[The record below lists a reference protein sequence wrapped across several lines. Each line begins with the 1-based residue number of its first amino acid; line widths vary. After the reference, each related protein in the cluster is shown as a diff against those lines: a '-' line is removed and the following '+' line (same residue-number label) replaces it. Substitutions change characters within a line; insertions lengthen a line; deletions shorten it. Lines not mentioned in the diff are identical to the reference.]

1 MFENITKRFERNKST
16 DDLYVYTEKYQ
27 VEVVATFRKTYT
39 LRALDADDAKN
50 KVVDKLQKQN
60 KTYNRVGLHFIK
72 ATAEKAERIKDD

>member
-39 LRALDADDAKN
+39 LRALNADDAKN